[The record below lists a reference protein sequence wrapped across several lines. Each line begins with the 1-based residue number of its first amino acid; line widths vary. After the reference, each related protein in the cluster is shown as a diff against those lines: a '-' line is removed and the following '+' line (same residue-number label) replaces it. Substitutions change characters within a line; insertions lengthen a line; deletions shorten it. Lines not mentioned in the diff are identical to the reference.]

1 MIYHVY
7 AVYEVYYSTYDSVD
21 SCCKEAYY
29 PHDYSN

>member
-1 MIYHVY
+1 MICHVY